1 MMAMSESVV
10 ALELAEIEAVADLY
24 RAAGPEVVAECG
36 LSVRDVGDAILIAV
50 TRFDVLALN
59 RLIGLGV
66 RSSPS
71 DAMLADAMAAIER
84 TGSPRF
90 FVPVAPTDGADD
102 LGSRL
107 ERLGLR
113 SYNNWVRLSRSLE
126 HLPGTSASPTA
137 SLDVRRIGS
146 EHADVFGS
154 LVATAFD
161 YPPALAPIASQT
173 IGRPHW
179 NHYLAF
185 EGDTPIASAAMYV
198 AGSAAWFGFAATDAA
213 HRKRGAQ
220 QALIVRRLQDAADA
234 GCKWV
239 SVETAEDTV
248 TRDAP
253 SFRNL
258 RRLGFEVAYKRPNY
272 LWAKTAPAP

>member
-1 MMAMSESVV
+1 MSESIV
-10 ALELAEIEAVADLY
+10 ALEQAEIQALADLY
-24 RAAGPEVVAECG
+24 HAAGPSVVADCG
-36 LSVRDVGDAILIAV
+36 LSVREVGDAVLIAAI
-50 TRFDVLALN
+50 RFDVLALN
-59 RLIGLGV
+59 RLVGLGL

-71 DAMLADAMAAIER
+71 DTALADAMTAIEQ
-84 TGSPRF
+84 TGSPRC
-90 FVPVAPTDGADD
+90 FVQVAPTGASDG
-102 LGSRL
+102 LGVRL

-113 SYNNWVRLSRSLE
+113 QYNNWMRLWRSLDD
-126 HLPGTSASPTA
+126 LPRASESSAT

-146 EHADVFGS
+146 AHADVFGS

-161 YPPALAPIASQT
+161 YPPALAPITSQT

-179 NHYLAF
+179 HHYLAF
-185 EGDTPIASAAMYV
+185 EDDTPIASAAMYV
-198 AGSAAWFGFAATDAA
+198 AGSAAWFGLAATDVAY
-213 HRKRGAQ
+213 RRRGAQ
-220 QALIVRRLQDAADA
+220 HALIVRRLQDAADA

-258 RRLGFEVAYKRPNY
+258 RRLGFEVAYTRPNY
-272 LWAKTAPAP
+272 LWVKTTPAH

>member
-1 MMAMSESVV
+1 MMAMSESTI
-10 ALELAEIEAVADLY
+10 ALELAEIKAIADLY
-24 RAAGPEVVAECG
+24 RAAGPDVVANCG
-36 LSVRDVGDAILIAV
+36 LSVGEVGDAVLIAA

-59 RLIGLGV
+59 RLVGLGL

-71 DAMLADAMAAIER
+71 DTALADAMNAIEQA
-84 TGSPRF
+84 GSPRC
-90 FVPVAPTDGADD
+90 FVQVAPTGDSDG
-102 LGSRL
+102 LGDRL

-113 SYNNWVRLSRSLE
+113 QYNSWMRLWRSLDD
-126 HLPGTSASPTA
+126 LPRASDSSAT
-137 SLDVRRIGS
+137 SLDVRRIGTA
-146 EHADVFGS
+146 HADVFGS

-161 YPPALAPIASQT
+161 YPPALAPITSQT

-179 NHYLAF
+179 HHYLAF

-220 QALIVRRLQDAADA
+220 QALIVKRLHDAADA

-272 LWAKTAPAP
+272 LWVKTAPAA

>member
-1 MMAMSESVV
+1 MSESII

-24 RAAGPEVVAECG
+24 RAASPEVVSSSG
-36 LSVRDVGDAILIAV
+36 LSVGNVGDAILIAV

-59 RLIGLGV
+59 RLVGLGL

-71 DAMLADAMAAIER
+71 NTMLDEAIVAIEQ

-90 FVPVAPTDGADD
+90 FVQVAPTSTSDD
-102 LGSRL
+102 LGPTL

-113 SYNNWVRLSRSLE
+113 RYNNWMRLSRNLSD
-126 HLPGTSASPTA
+126 LPRQPDSPAT
-137 SLDVRRIGS
+137 SLDVKRIGAA
-146 EHADVFGS
+146 HADVFGR

-161 YPPALAPIASQT
+161 YPLAPITSQT

-179 NHYLAF
+179 HHYLAF
-185 EGDTPIASAAMYV
+185 DGDTPVASGAMYI
-198 AGSAAWFGFAATDAA
+198 AGDAAWFGFAATDAA

-220 QALIVRRLQDAADA
+220 QALILRRMEDAKDA
-234 GCKWV
+234 GCTWV

-258 RRLGFEVAYKRPNY
+258 RRLGFEVAYARPNY
-272 LWAKTAPAP
+272 LWVRTAAGS

>member
-1 MMAMSESVV
+1 VSESIV

-24 RAAGPEVVAECG
+24 RAASAEVISSSG
-36 LSVRDVGDAILIAV
+36 LSVGNVGDAVLIAV
-50 TRFDVLALN
+50 NRFDVLALN
-59 RLIGLGV
+59 RLIGLGL
-66 RSSPS
+66 RRSPS
-71 DAMLADAMAAIER
+71 DDALADAIRELEQ

-90 FVPVAPTDGADD
+90 FVQVGPSDAAEG
-102 LGSRL
+102 LGTRL

-113 SYNNWVRLSRSLE
+113 HYNNWMRLRRGLDE
-126 HLPGTSASPTA
+126 LPRHPDASTT

-146 EHADVFGS
+146 AHADVFGN

-161 YPPALAPIASQT
+161 YPPAIAPITSQT

-179 NHYLAF
+179 HHYLAF
-185 EGDTPIASAAMYV
+185 DGDTPIASAAMYI

-220 QALIVRRLQDAADA
+220 QALILRRLEDAKDA
-234 GCKWV
+234 GCKWI
-239 SVETAEDTV
+239 SVETAEDSV

-258 RRLGFEVAYKRPNY
+258 RRLGFEVAYARPNY
-272 LWAKTAPAP
+272 LWARNTAGT

>member
-1 MMAMSESVV
+1 MSQSVV
-10 ALELAEIEAVADLY
+10 ALEQAEIQALADLY
-24 RAAGPEVVAECG
+24 HAAGPSVVADCG
-36 LSVRDVGDAILIAV
+36 LSVREVGDAVLIAA

-59 RLIGLGV
+59 RLVGLGL

-71 DAMLADAMAAIER
+71 DAALADAMSAIEQ
-84 TGSPRF
+84 TGSPRC
-90 FVPVAPTDGADD
+90 FVQVAPTGASDG
-102 LGSRL
+102 LGVRL

-113 SYNNWVRLSRSLE
+113 QYNNWMRLWRSLDD
-126 HLPGTSASPTA
+126 LPRPSDSSETL
-137 SLDVRRIGS
+137 LDVRRIGS
-146 EHADVFGS
+146 AHADVFGS

-161 YPPALAPIASQT
+161 YPPALAPITSQT

-179 NHYLAF
+179 HHYLAF

-198 AGSAAWFGFAATDAA
+198 AGSAAWFGLAATDVAY
-213 HRKRGAQ
+213 RKRGAQ
-220 QALIVRRLQDAADA
+220 HALIVRRLQDAADA
-234 GCKWV
+234 GCTWV

-272 LWAKTAPAP
+272 LWVKAAPAH